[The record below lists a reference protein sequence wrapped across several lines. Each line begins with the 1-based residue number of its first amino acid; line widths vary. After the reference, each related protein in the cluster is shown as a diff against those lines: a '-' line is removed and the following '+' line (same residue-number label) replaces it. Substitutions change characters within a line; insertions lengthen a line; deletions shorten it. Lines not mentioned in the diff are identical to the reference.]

1 MYISRIAEKSIQE
14 SLSNKKVLLLLG
26 ARQVGKTTIAKQV
39 LQQQDVGF
47 INLDSQIEKEKIM
60 AASALSPT
68 EAIKSLGGHKILVI
82 DEAQRLPEISQTV
95 KSWYDLGAPIKIILS
110 GSSSLNLLNQSAE
123 SLTGRNE
130 KVFLPPLVF
139 KEIISVAEWYL
150 STLSWQEINKNF
162 SLAVQAS

>member
-14 SLSNKKVLLLLG
+14 SLNNKKVLLLLG

-130 KVFLPPLVF
+130 KVFLPPLIV
-139 KEIISVAEWYL
+139 
-150 STLSWQEINKNF
+150 
-162 SLAVQAS
+162 SLRPES